1 MAVGVLRARR
11 QRGGVAPRFIKQG
24 QVDITLGRR
33 HLAAI
38 AAPALPPVD
47 KRLSAFGRFP
57 IAFIGHDDIRRRQLV
72 AKVVVV
78 DRFLVQ

>member
-1 MAVGVLRARR
+1 MGVLRARR
-11 QRGGVAPRFIKQG
+11 QWGGVAPGFIKQG
-24 QVDITLGRR
+24 EVDIPTGRR
-33 HLAAI
+33 HGGARR
-38 AAPALPPVD
+38 PALPPVG